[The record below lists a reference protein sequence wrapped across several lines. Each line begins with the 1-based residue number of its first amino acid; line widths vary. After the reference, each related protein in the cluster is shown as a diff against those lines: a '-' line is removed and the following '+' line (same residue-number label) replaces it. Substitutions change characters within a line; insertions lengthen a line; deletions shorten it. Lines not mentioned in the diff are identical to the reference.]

1 MEMETPKKMANLRP
15 TRMLSRT
22 PVPTLNVYS
31 TETDSRLY
39 KLLFPKP
46 CTFSQAPKFVP
57 LMHPE
62 LYYRDL
68 EARGLDSSRMR
79 RLHEENP
86 REPEA
91 EVVQKQKLPIPEFAD
106 FVRTELE
113 VKKNKVR
120 VRLHTKMAELYEKY
134 KKGKKPD
141 LAERV
146 VACKDFGYPDEIL
159 KSMIVKHEKRLERK
173 KELED
178 FLFNIFGEV
187 SDKKPAK
194 EKKKTIYQILKIKR
208 FAFVKPD
215 EPEEEPN
222 EDSEVPGDEEEF

>member
-1 MEMETPKKMANLRP
+1 MANLRP
-15 TRMLSRT
+15 TRMLRKTAST
-22 PVPTLNVYS
+22 FSCTTLDP
-31 TETDSRLY
+31 DSRIQ

-57 LMHPE
+57 LMHPDI
-62 LYYRDL
+62 YFRDL
-68 EARGLDSSRMR
+68 EVRGLDSSRMR

-86 REPEA
+86 REEDA
-91 EVVQKQKLPIPEFAD
+91 VVVVKEKLPIPEFAD
-106 FVRTELE
+106 HIRVELE
-113 VKKNKVR
+113 VKKTKVR
-120 VRLHTKMAELYEKY
+120 VKLHNKMAELYEKY

-178 FLFNIFGEV
+178 FLFTIFGEM
-187 SDKKPAK
+187 SDKKPTK

-208 FAFVKPD
+208 FAVIKPD